1 MNLISG
7 PVAGRILEALG
18 RYRFLT
24 IAQLVTLGAGDEKTI
39 RTRLS
44 DLKTA
49 KLIDRQE
56 FRLGPSAGRLPNVHW
71 LTPKG
76 AQYVAEATGETIE
89 AARPRE
95 IKASHA
101 WHRMLTVDTLMAA
114 DAWADASG
122 QSRPEFSSYMQR
134 QARSAPTAL
143 PLAGKDAIAD
153 GILRLTD
160 SAGQQRVYVLEV
172 YCSAYSEGRST
183 FPVTQLEHYI
193 LAGQSDDFD
202 NALHIPPTG
211 KAGRVLVVCDTVE
224 LRDRLLRTLPKR
236 DGLPPLESQ
245 TWARMHFKAAQ
256 DLGDFGIAWHKVD
269 GGLVPLPS

>member
-1 MNLISG
+1 MTLISG
-7 PVAGRILEALG
+7 LVAGRILEALS

-24 IAQLVTLGAGDEKTI
+24 IAQLVTLRAGDEKTV
-39 RTRLS
+39 RTRLGE
-44 DLKTA
+44 LITA

-76 AQYVAEATGETIE
+76 ARYVTEATGEPVD

-95 IKASHA
+95 IKPSHA
-101 WHRMLTVDTLMAA
+101 WHRMLTVDALMAA
-114 DAWADASG
+114 DTWADASG
-122 QSRPEFSSYMQR
+122 QSRPEFGTYMQR
-134 QARSAPTAL
+134 HGRASTTAL

-153 GILRLTD
+153 GIVRLTD
-160 SAGQQRVYVLEV
+160 SAGHLRVYVLEV

-202 NALHIPPTG
+202 NALHIAPTG
-211 KAGRVLVVCDTVE
+211 KAGRVLVVCDTPD

-236 DGLPPLESQ
+236 DGMPSMDSP
-245 TWARMHFKAAQ
+245 TWARLHFKAAEE
-256 DLGDFGIAWHKVD
+256 LNDFGRDWHRVD
-269 GGLVPLPS
+269 GNRTPLPS